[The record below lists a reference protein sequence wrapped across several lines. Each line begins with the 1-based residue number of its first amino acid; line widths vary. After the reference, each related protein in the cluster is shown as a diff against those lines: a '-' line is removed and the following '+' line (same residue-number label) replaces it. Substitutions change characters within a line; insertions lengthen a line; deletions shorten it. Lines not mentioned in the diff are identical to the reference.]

1 MSTEKLD
8 ANEPNET
15 TKAAMLEARGMT
27 DGRYGAPEELFSHLD
42 SLSLRVAANSAS
54 GAGWIP
60 MPQAAPLEGWFNFDE
75 KKEYK
80 SRAITLFLPSEDLTE
95 LQKAADIKGVD
106 WRAFIRETMKAKSK
120 EIIAGSVNAGGQ
132 EVV

>member
-27 DGRYGAPEELFSHLD
+27 DGRYGAPEELFAHLD
-42 SLSLRVAANSAS
+42 SLSLRVAANSVS
-54 GAGWIP
+54 
-60 MPQAAPLEGWFNFDE
+60 D
-75 KKEYK
+75 
-80 SRAITLFLPSEDLTE
+80 SCAITLFLPSEDLTE

-106 WRAFIRETMKAKSK
+106 WHAFICETMKAKSK